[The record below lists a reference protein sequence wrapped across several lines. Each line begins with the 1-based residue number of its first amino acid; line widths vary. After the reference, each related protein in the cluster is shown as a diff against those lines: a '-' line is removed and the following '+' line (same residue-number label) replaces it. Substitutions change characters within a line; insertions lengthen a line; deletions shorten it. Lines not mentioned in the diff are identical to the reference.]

1 MDKIEEILIESRKK
15 NKRKNCKFRNKNG
28 STSR

>member
-1 MDKIEEILIESRKK
+1 MDKTEEILIESRK
-15 NKRKNCKFRNKNG
+15 NKRQNCKFRNKNG